1 MTHNNSNSNSPR
13 SPSSQ
18 PPPMNQQPPSLPQSI
33 PTFLLGS
40 HVINMPLHGQPFYS
54 SPVWNGPVH
63 QGTAQQQ
70 QDRPPSS
77 GPSRSQRGGGRHRT
91 GTQNRYQHSHA
102 SAGTIARD
110 RSDSNNAGTG
120 RASRPPSRYPST
132 ANSYDRRSGASWTR
146 KHTEDSAHQ
155 VPIMDSGRGA
165 STGGLNPPVIPS
177 LSPPAP
183 PPSTPASAALTS
195 TATSGV
201 SDEDAEITV
210 NTDIQRGSV
219 EDDYYT
225 ISSDGQKTRITIR
238 SRLGRIPNS
247 VIEGGI
253 FSLRFKFFNTING
266 HDLLRNLFPEIQV
279 LQSHQWT

>member
-1 MTHNNSNSNSPR
+1 MTHNNNSNSPR

-18 PPPMNQQPPSLPQSI
+18 PPSINQQPPSLPPSI

-40 HVINMPLHGQPFYS
+40 HIINMPLRGQPFYS

-70 QDRPPSS
+70 PSS
-77 GPSRSQRGGGRHRT
+77 GPSRHQRGGGRHRT
-91 GTQNRYQHSHA
+91 GAQNPYQYLHA

-120 RASRPPSRYPST
+120 GASRPPSRYPST

-146 KHTEDSAHQ
+146 RHTEDSAHQ

-165 STGGLNPPVIPS
+165 STGGSNPPVIPS
-177 LSPPAP
+177 LSPHAL
-183 PPSTPASAALTS
+183 PASAASTS
-195 TATSGV
+195 RATSGV
-201 SDEDAEITV
+201 SDEDAETSI

-219 EDDYYT
+219 EDEDYHT
-225 ISSDGQKTRITIR
+225 ISSGSDT
-238 SRLGRIPNS
+238 
-247 VIEGGI
+247 E
-253 FSLRFKFFNTING
+253 
-266 HDLLRNLFPEIQV
+266 
-279 LQSHQWT
+279 